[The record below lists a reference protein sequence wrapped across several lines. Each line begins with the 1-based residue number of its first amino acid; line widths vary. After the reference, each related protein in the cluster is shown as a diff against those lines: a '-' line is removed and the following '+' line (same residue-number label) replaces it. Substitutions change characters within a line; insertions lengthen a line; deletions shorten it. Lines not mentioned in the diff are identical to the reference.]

1 MNTDYKINRYLLD
14 ALNESIKH
22 PFIVMDESGNILSSN
37 NVAKIL
43 FSLEQDGVNFYDLI
57 DEASVEKISPLFHDL
72 NEAKKP
78 IVRDVQFLLS
88 SGDEIDCELTLN
100 SYREGPDHFV
110 FCSFK
115 MKENKIKLRGITKI
129 EGLSTDVKE
138 VIKNPKILEIFEDIR
153 SLYPF
158 TFIGKEKIR
167 KEIDTLDEYFWVKDS
182 KGNYIIINN
191 KFSKSLGLKTTQI
204 EGKNENNFIAQY
216 LVSIRNS
223 IDEYISQSLNCV
235 ILQGIPVKGIPSDEN
250 YETIEIPLSDAENKV
265 VAVLGIAQISKDF
278 LGRNKSD
285 LFDSFKDSAK
295 YFPGLFVFT
304 DTHGVIKNTS
314 SDLKKLFAI
323 AEFQFAG
330 KQVDELFPGKI
341 ASSVRDFFILGGEN
355 NLLDTDEQIKIGDR
369 NFNGLQIN
377 IDRLFSEENKL
388 IGYSFFIE
396 DKNAT
401 VDLEQLITGRGRMF
415 EVLIQNNP
423 EPIYIYDKDNLRFL
437 EANSAALNLYG
448 YNRDEFLQMDLTDLY
463 TPEDIQTLLDSTITK
478 IKESKFSGPYKH
490 RKKDGSSIFV
500 EISKI
505 SFKYQSKDAH
515 FNTIRNVTEQ
525 LELEKKSQLFKASF
539 ENLSDVQFVTDSA
552 GFIQYQNLHATKILG
567 YSKTD
572 FKDSSFASFFTDS
585 ERGTI
590 NSTIFKEHIKESV
603 TLSSVM
609 KKMDGGLLD
618 VQLVATPIID
628 YNGKVDSFNILVK
641 PKENPSIVNEV
652 IKEVFV
658 EKVAE
663 QNQSATGAQNNSAF
677 LSSAFHELLTPINVI
692 LGFVQELTG
701 GNDDLTPDQKE
712 AVDII
717 NQNRLNLLSTMN
729 AVVELAAIDR
739 NDIEI
744 KKAETSIT
752 AALDSLSRELE
763 DLSSIRDVEFT
774 YGKISASLTFYSDQQ
789 KFVSLLSQI
798 VRIVTRLSKER
809 KIYFSAYPY
818 QDDSFIVSIK
828 DGYNVSSPYLI
839 DQLTQ
844 LFSNEETTSR
854 KDFGISKLTQRLA
867 KSLLKLLNGDFEIFL
882 NDAKKRDCGF
892 VFPLNIDQLKTT
904 KTIVDTTTPQIDEQ
918 KIYQKPT
925 ASVESEVYNEPEIT
939 RKSGVVFKEHNPLKG
954 DMLNHKENEFI
965 QSSDESLPIDDQP
978 FFNHPNGQPVSS
990 ADIHE
995 IKNEEISPSELSAK
1009 KEREIEPQ
1017 PLAFSADN
1025 YARNRRELVLSELN
1039 CLYIEDQVDSQ
1050 ILFKVQMKELK
1061 DIKFAVSFEDAL
1073 PLLDSHSFNFI
1084 VMDINLQGEYN
1095 GLDALKIV
1103 RKMPAYENTPIIAV
1117 TAYVLP
1123 GDKEKFIATGF
1134 NDFISKPIFREKMID
1149 SLDKIFAMR

>member
-1 MNTDYKINRYLLD
+1 
-14 ALNESIKH
+14 
-22 PFIVMDESGNILSSN
+22 MDESGNILSSN
-37 NVAKIL
+37 EVAKIL
-43 FSLEQDGVNFYDLI
+43 FSLEQDGGNFFDLI
-57 DEASVEKISPLFHDL
+57 DEASVDKIAPLFHDL

-78 IVRDVQFLLS
+78 IVREIQFLLS

-115 MKENKIKLRGITKI
+115 MRENRIKLRGITKI
-129 EGLSTDVKE
+129 QGLSTDVKE

-167 KEIDTLDEYFWVKDS
+167 KEIDTLEEYFWVKDS
-182 KGNYIIINN
+182 KGNYIIINS
-191 KFSKSLGLKTTQI
+191 KFSRSLGLKTTQI

-250 YETIEIPLSDAENKV
+250 YQTIEIPLSDTENKV
-265 VAVLGIAQISKDF
+265 VAVLGIAQKSDDIF
-278 LGRNKSD
+278 GRNKPS
-285 LFDSFKDSAK
+285 LFDSFEDSAK

-304 DTHGVIKNTS
+304 DTQGVIKNTS
-314 SDLKKLFAI
+314 SDLKKMFA
-323 AEFQFAG
+323 ATEFKFVD
-330 KQVDELFPGKI
+330 KQIEELFPGKI
-341 ASSVRDFFILGGEN
+341 ASAVRDFFISGGEN
-355 NLLDTDEQIKIGDR
+355 NLLDTSEQIKIGDR

-377 IDRLFSEENKL
+377 IDRLFSEENIL

-437 EANSAALNLYG
+437 EANNAALSLYG

-463 TPEDIQTLLDSTITK
+463 TPEDIQTLLDSSNTK
-478 IKESKFSGPYKH
+478 IKEGKFSGPYKH
-490 RKKDGSSIFV
+490 RKKDSSSIFV

-505 SFKYQSKDAH
+505 SFKYQNKDAH
-515 FNTIRNVTEQ
+515 FNTIRNITEH

-539 ENLSDVQFVTDSA
+539 ENLSDVQFVTDGA
-552 GFIQYQNLHATKILG
+552 GFIQYQNIQAVKILG

-572 FKDSSFASFFTDS
+572 FNNSSFASFFTDS

-590 NSTIFKEHIKESV
+590 NSAIFKSQLKEPISI
-603 TLSSVM
+603 SSVM
-609 KKMDGGLLD
+609 KKKDNGIINVELI
-618 VQLVATPIID
+618 ATPVLD
-628 YNGKVDSFNILVK
+628 YKGEVDSFNILVK
-641 PKENPSIVNEV
+641 PEKMAAQVKEV
-652 IKEVFV
+652 IV
-658 EKVAE
+658 EKPVE
-663 QNQSATGAQNNSAF
+663 QKTNTIGAQNNAAF
-677 LSSAFHELLTPINVI
+677 LSSTFHELLTPINVI
-692 LGFVQELTG
+692 LGFVQELTEG
-701 GNDDLTPDQKE
+701 IEDLSPDQKE
-712 AVDII
+712 AADII
-717 NQNRLNLLSTMN
+717 NQNRLNLLNTMN
-729 AVVELAAIDR
+729 SVMELASIER

-752 AALDSLSRELE
+752 TVLDSLSHELE

-774 YGKISASLTFYSDQQ
+774 YGKISASLSFYSDQQ

-809 KIYFSAYPY
+809 KIYFSAYSY

-828 DGYNVSSPYLI
+828 DGYNVSSAYLI

-844 LFSNEETTSR
+844 LFSEEETTAR

-867 KSLLKLLNGDFEIFL
+867 KSLLKLLNGNFEIFL

-892 VFPLNIDQLKTT
+892 VFPLNIDLGKKIEAKLDKT
-904 KTIVDTTTPQIDEQ
+904 DS
-918 KIYQKPT
+918 KIEAAQ
-925 ASVESEVYNEPEIT
+925 EIYNQPVTHHEPEIFNQPEIQPEP
-939 RKSGVVFKEHNPLKG
+939 GVVFKEHKPLVGEPHKSEENNFIETG
-954 DMLNHKENEFI
+954 KENSRI
-965 QSSDESLPIDDQP
+965 DEPP
-978 FFNHPNGQPVSS
+978 FFNQPNEKPVPSASS
-990 ADIHE
+990 KE
-995 IKNEEISPSELSAK
+995 IKDEGMKHPESTLKTKSDP
-1009 KEREIEPQ
+1009 EPQ
-1017 PLAFSADN
+1017 PLSFSADN
-1025 YARNRRELVLSELN
+1025 YVPQKRELVLSELK

-1073 PLLDSHSFNFI
+1073 PLLDSHNFDFI

-1103 RKMPAYENTPIIAV
+1103 RKMPAYQNIPIVAV

-1134 NDFISKPIFREKMID
+1134 SDFISKPIFREKMID